1 MKTIQIST
9 DILNIWD
16 EKLLPNFDLLFFSKD
31 SESLIPPLGPDIL
44 VFTPKDFFQDSS
56 INTIDV
62 INSYQLWGIKKELI
76 SYVCV
81 VHPTVLPRLEK
92 ETLTEILTIQR
103 HLSSGL
109 AIERSTVS
117 QLVEASQHT
126 EINQLMDRYT
136 FEEDSKQWFS
146 MHRSLWN
153 HFDQETKYA
162 FLSYFAQQ
170 FIDDV
175 SIDDNKLARL
185 RELYPHLAP
194 YFNSFAT
201 VNGANCL
208 AATLAGISEQGAETD
223 WIISQWVFESTLL
236 FALKTKKYSK
246 QPFIERELQPQD
258 VLLWRDHHNH
268 VIHACYHL
276 EDGYFFN
283 KHGQTLFNPWQ
294 INTMDNLYKTWGR
307 EGMELYRKQI

>member
-1 MKTIQIST
+1 ML
-9 DILNIWD
+9 DIWD
-16 EKLLPNFDLLFFSKD
+16 EKLLPNFDLLFFPKD
-31 SESLIPPLGPDIL
+31 SESLIPPLGANVL
-44 VFTPKDFFQDSS
+44 VFSPKNFFQDST

-81 VHPTVLPRLEK
+81 VHPSVLPRLEK
-92 ETLTEILTIQR
+92 ETLLEILTIQR
-103 HLSSGL
+103 HLNSGL
-109 AIERSTVS
+109 VFERSTVS
-117 QLVEASQHT
+117 QLLEASQHT
-126 EINQLMDRYT
+126 EINHLLDRYT
-136 FEEDSKQWFS
+136 FEEDSEQWLS

-153 HFDQETKYA
+153 HLDQETKYA
-162 FLSYFAQQ
+162 FLSYFAQK

-175 SIDDNKLARL
+175 SIDDNKLRRL
-185 RELYPHLAP
+185 RDLYPHLAP

-236 FALKTKKYSK
+236 FALKAKKYSK
-246 QPFIERELQPQD
+246 QPLMEKDLQPQD
-258 VLLWRDHHNH
+258 VLIWRDHHNH

-283 KHGQTLFNPWQ
+283 KHGQMLFNPWQ
-294 INTMDNLYKTWGR
+294 IVTMDNLYKTWGR
-307 EGMELYRKQI
+307 EGMELYRKR